1 MKHWIIAA
9 NDVNISIAEDAS
21 FSACGNGGYDIYAVY
36 ASSFTVAMEG
46 DGMCVAGSTNDVD
59 AVTIPPQCERTC
71 PAPDRFF

>member
-9 NDVNISIAEDAS
+9 NDVTISIAEDAS

-46 DGMCVAGSTNDVD
+46 DGICVAGSTNDVD

-71 PAPDRFF
+71 PALDRFF